1 MNLLRVAARTATSRA
16 LKPAPW
22 PARRLL
28 SVLLVPFGRR
38 K

>member
-1 MNLLRVAARTATSRA
+1 MNLARVLARTATSRA
-16 LKPAPW
+16 LPAPW

-28 SVLLVPFGRR
+28 SVLAWPFGRR